1 MDWPTWSDVFPLLA
15 TVAGLLATMLAGL
28 WALGRMFRLWMR
40 AEAREAA
47 DTVSAEVKALAD
59 KFSTNDF
66 PHIEAKIESV
76 AATAR
81 TDREAMETRI
91 GERLDRMDVRTE
103 TCLRRMEARI
113 LEAVRERAPL
123 PEAPSPPVSPGG

>member
-1 MDWPTWSDVFPLLA
+1 MDWPTWSDVGPLLA
-15 TVAGLLATMLAGL
+15 TVVGLLAALLAGL

-40 AEAREAA
+40 TEAREAA
-47 DTVSAEVKALAD
+47 DRVGAEVKALAD

-76 AATAR
+76 
-81 TDREAMETRI
+81 EARI

-103 TCLRRMEARI
+103 TRLRRMEARI
-113 LEAVRERAPL
+113 LEAVREGKQRR
-123 PEAPSPPVSPGG
+123 PEIPEPGATPR